1 MRINEVLTVSASG
14 AINILTGLNA
24 VQMAGVGPVPRTMA
38 SRLIIQMVTGG
49 TGRGYVMAE
58 ILGVQAVDGKSPR
71 IPVNTVAT
79 DVTTELAPAIATA
92 PGGSYS
98 DSYYWGN
105 GEGGID
111 VSIIWVDGSVPG
123 DKIRVSYDQFR

>member
-24 VQMAGVGPVPRTMA
+24 VQMVGVGRVQRTMA

-58 ILGVQAVDGKSPR
+58 ILGVQSDGISPR
-71 IPVNTVAT
+71 IPVNNVST
-79 DVTTELAPAIATA
+79 DVTSELAPATATA

-98 DSYYWGN
+98 DSYYWGS

-111 VSIIWVDGSVPG
+111 VSRIWVDGSNVS
-123 DKIRVSYDQFR
+123 DKIRVSYDQF